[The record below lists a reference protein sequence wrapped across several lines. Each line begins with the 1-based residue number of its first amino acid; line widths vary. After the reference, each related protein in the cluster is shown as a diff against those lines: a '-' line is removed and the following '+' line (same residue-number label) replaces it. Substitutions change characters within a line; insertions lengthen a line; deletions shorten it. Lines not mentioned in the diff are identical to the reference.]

1 MHYCDCKGT
10 MTLQL
15 LQRVFQRM
23 LTINFAADRVNHQP
37 SERISSELVNG
48 YRRNTQQPP
57 QILLDMD
64 SLLGLVKFLLM
75 KEGKTD

>member
-1 MHYCDCKGT
+1 MIDMESK
-10 MTLQL
+10 QW
-15 LQRVFQRM
+15 
-23 LTINFAADRVNHQP
+23 
-37 SERISSELVNG
+37 
-48 YRRNTQQPP
+48 QPP